1 MRKKTV
7 LRIIILALII
17 IWMITVFVLSNQSGN
32 DSGGLS
38 RSLISKFTSDDAFIA
53 KLEPIVRKIAHL
65 SEYAVGRGFIC
76 QLIFDLSIK

>member
-17 IWMITVFVLSNQSGN
+17 IWMITVFLLSNQSGN

-38 RSLISKFTSDDAFIA
+38 RSLISKFTSDEKLID

-65 SEYAVGRGFIC
+65 SEYAVRWNFVYEF
-76 QLIFDLSIK
+76 IFDL

>member
-17 IWMITVFVLSNQSGN
+17 IWMITVFMLSNQSGN

-38 RSLISKFTSDDAFIA
+38 RHLISRFTSDEELINRV
-53 KLEPIVRKIAHL
+53 EPVIRKIAHL
-65 SEYAVGRGFIC
+65 TEYAVRWSFVC
-76 QLIFDLSIK
+76 